1 MTATKPGKRPDVESA
16 RPARAAGSPRPGA
29 PRRTRIRFRQLV
41 EHVPDVVYR
50 FRFHPPRLE
59 FVNRAVEGLLG
70 ITVEELYA
78 DPELAYRLVDPAHL
92 SEMRSTPTDAREIG
106 RSTWRWRR
114 ADGTYA
120 ALESIPVPVLDRA
133 GRIVA
138 VEGIARDVTERVIAE
153 EALER
158 TRRELDTVVG
168 GAPVV
173 VWALDPAGTITLA
186 RGAGLSALG
195 RTSEELVGR
204 RLDELGPGTSR
215 LLAQFERALRG
226 ERLFVDVELAGRVL
240 ATVVEPLRD
249 EAGAISGVIG
259 VSTDVT
265 SERRLEDRAARER
278 RERAVVELALEGLDP
293 RLGLDAQAR
302 AIATELVDLP
312 DVDRVSILGFGPRGL
327 VFLFAAEGLSVPTL
341 TPGVRLPATRARY
354 LRRRA
359 RQGAWVEPWEPR
371 EVDGSYGL
379 ALSRVGITAVAY
391 QPLRTARE
399 TRGLMALSTRQPAGV
414 TALERHLSTYAEVGA
429 IVSARLG
436 PDLRER
442 EQSEVL
448 RAEIWAVIAHHRFRA
463 VFQPIVS
470 LDDGLPVAYEALT
483 RFDDG
488 VPPERRF
495 AEAAAVGLSPEL
507 EHATLAMALRSARAL
522 PPDVPL
528 ALNVSPALV
537 LEPNGLRAVLG
548 GSRRSLTLELSERD
562 QIDDYPGLRAAVMSF
577 PGIRWSIDDAGA
589 GFASLRHCVEL
600 QPDEIKLDRS
610 LVSGADRDPARLA
623 AIMGFH
629 RFAAELGARLVA
641 EGIETDAERSALL
654 GIGVRFGQGY
664 LFGRA
669 ASVETW
675 STMAPST

>member
-1 MTATKPGKRPDVESA
+1 MTAKPAAPRDTEGA
-16 RPARAAGSPRPGA
+16 RPSRSAAAALQDA
-29 PRRTRIRFRQLV
+29 PRATRIRFRRLV

-50 FRFHPPRLE
+50 FGLVPPRLE

-70 ITVEELYA
+70 VTAEDLYA

-92 SEMRSTPTDAREIG
+92 DEMRSTPAGPDEI
-106 RSTWRWRR
+106 RPSTWRWRR

-120 ALESIPVPVLDRA
+120 ALETLPVPVLDRA
-133 GRIVA
+133 GRLVA
-138 VEGIARDVTERVIAE
+138 VEGIARDVTARVAAE

-158 TRRELDTVVG
+158 TRRELDTVVA
-168 GAPVV
+168 GAPVI

-186 RGAGLSALG
+186 RGAGLAAVG

-204 RLDELGPGTSR
+204 RLDELGPGASA
-215 LLAQFERALRG
+215 LLAQFDRAMRG
-226 ERLFVDVELAGRVL
+226 ERLFVDLAVAGRVF
-240 ATVVEPLRD
+240 ATVVEPLR
-249 EAGAISGVIG
+249 EGAGATSGLIG

-265 SERRLEDRAARER
+265 AQRRLEDRAARER

-293 RLGLDAQAR
+293 LLGLDAQAR
-302 AIATELVDLP
+302 AIAAELVDLP
-312 DVDRVSILGFGPRGL
+312 DVDRVSILGYGPRGL
-327 VFLFAAEGLSVPTL
+327 VFLLAAEGLPVPTL
-341 TPGVRLPATRARY
+341 TAGVRLPAARARY

-371 EVDGSYGL
+371 EADGSYGL
-379 ALSRVGITAVAY
+379 ALSRAGVTAVAY

-399 TRGLMALSTRQPAGV
+399 TRGLMVLSTRQPDGV

-442 EQSEVL
+442 ERSDVL
-448 RAEIWAVIAHHRFRA
+448 RAEIRAVIAHQRFRA

-470 LDDGLPVAYEALT
+470 LEDSRTVAYEALT

-488 VPPERRF
+488 APPERRF

-507 EHATLAMALRSARAL
+507 ERATLAMALRSARGL
-522 PPDVPL
+522 PPDVPVT
-528 ALNVSPALV
+528 LNVSPALV
-537 LEPNGLRAVLG
+537 LEPNGLRALLG
-548 GSRRSLTLELSERD
+548 RCRRPLTLELSERD
-562 QIDDYPGLRAAVMSF
+562 QIDDYPGLRAALESL
-577 PGIRWSIDDAGA
+577 PGTRRSIDDAGA

-600 QPDEIKLDRS
+600 RPDEIKLDRS

-623 AIMGFH
+623 AIMGLH
-629 RFAAELGARLVA
+629 RFAVELGARLVA

-654 GIGVRFGQGY
+654 AVGVAFGQGY
-664 LFGRA
+664 LFGRP
-669 ASVETW
+669 
-675 STMAPST
+675 APIEVRPDGDSG

>member
-1 MTATKPGKRPDVESA
+1 MTETKPAARPDVESA
-16 RPARAAGSPRPGA
+16 RPARGAGSLRPDA
-29 PRRTRIRFRQLV
+29 PRGTRIRFRRLV
-41 EHVPDVVYR
+41 EHLPDVVYR
-50 FRFHPPRLE
+50 FGLVPPRLE

-70 ITVEELYA
+70 VTAEELYA

-92 SEMRSTPTDAREIG
+92 GEMRSTPSDPREI
-106 RSTWRWRR
+106 RPSTWRWRR
-114 ADGTYA
+114 TDGTYA
-120 ALESIPVPVLDRA
+120 ALESFPVPVVDRA
-133 GRIVA
+133 GRVVA
-138 VEGIARDVTERVIAE
+138 VEGIARDVTARVIAE
-153 EALER
+153 EALQR
-158 TRRELDTVVG
+158 TRHELDTVVG
-168 GAPVV
+168 GAPVI
-173 VWALDPAGTITLA
+173 VWALDLAGTITLA
-186 RGAGLSALG
+186 RGAGLAAVG

-204 RLDELGPGTSR
+204 RLDELGSGTSR

-226 ERLFVDVELAGRVL
+226 ERLFVDLALAGRVF

-249 EAGAISGVIG
+249 AAGAISSLIG

-265 SERRLEDRAARER
+265 SERRLEDRATREQ
-278 RERAVVELALEGLDP
+278 RERAVVELALEELDP
-293 RLGLDAQAR
+293 LLGLDAQAR

-327 VFLFAAEGLSVPTL
+327 VFLFAAEGLAVPTL
-341 TPGVRLPATRARY
+341 TAGVRLPATRARY

-359 RQGAWVEPWEPR
+359 QQGAWVEPWDPR

-399 TRGLMALSTRQPAGV
+399 TRGLMVLSTCQPAGV

-442 EQSEVL
+442 EKSDVL
-448 RAEIWAVIAHHRFRA
+448 RAEIRAVIAHQQFRA

-470 LDDGLPVAYEALT
+470 LDDGVTVAYEALT
-483 RFDDG
+483 RFDDSA
-488 VPPERRF
+488 PPERRF

-507 EHATLAMALRSARAL
+507 EHATLAIALRSARGL
-522 PPDVPL
+522 PPDVPV
-528 ALNVSPALV
+528 AVNVSPALV
-537 LEPNGLRAVLG
+537 LEPNGLRALLG
-548 GSRRSLTLELSERD
+548 RCQRSLTLEISERD
-562 QIDDYPGLRAAVMSF
+562 QIDDYRGLRAALTSF

-600 QPDEIKLDRS
+600 RPDEIKLDRS

-641 EGIETDAERSALL
+641 EGIETDSERSALL
-654 GIGVRFGQGY
+654 AIGVRFGQGH

-675 STMAPST
+675 STGESG

>member
-1 MTATKPGKRPDVESA
+1 MTATKPAEPPDLESS
-16 RPARAAGSPRPGA
+16 RPARGPGSLRPDA
-29 PRRTRIRFRQLV
+29 PRGTRISFRRLV
-41 EHVPDVVYR
+41 EHLPDVVYR
-50 FRFHPPRLE
+50 FGFVPPRLE

-70 ITVEELYA
+70 VTAEELYA

-92 SEMRSTPTDAREIG
+92 DEMRSTPTDPRAIRP
-106 RSTWRWRR
+106 STWRWRR
-114 ADGTYA
+114 TDGTWA
-120 ALESIPVPVLDRA
+120 ALESTPVPVLDRA
-133 GRIVA
+133 GRLVA
-138 VEGIARDVTERVIAE
+138 VEGIARDVTARVVAE

-158 TRRELDTVVG
+158 TRHELDTVVG
-168 GAPVV
+168 GAPVI
-173 VWALDPAGTITLA
+173 VWALDLTGTITLA
-186 RGAGLSALG
+186 RGAGLAAVG

-204 RLDELGPGTSR
+204 RLDELESGTTR

-226 ERLFVDVELAGRVL
+226 ERLFVDLALAGRVF

-249 EAGAISGVIG
+249 AGGMISSLIG

-265 SERRLEDRAARER
+265 SERRLEDRAAREH

-293 RLGLDAQAR
+293 LLGLDAQAR

-341 TPGVRLPATRARY
+341 TAGVRLPATRARY

-359 RQGAWVEPWEPR
+359 RQGAWVEPWDPR
-371 EVDGSYGL
+371 EADGSYGL

-391 QPLRTARE
+391 QPLRTAGE
-399 TRGLMALSTRQPAGV
+399 TRGLMVLSTCQPAGV

-442 EQSEVL
+442 EKSDVL
-448 RAEIWAVIAHHRFRA
+448 RAEIRAVIAHQQFRA

-470 LDDGLPVAYEALT
+470 LDDGLTVAYEALT
-483 RFDDG
+483 RFDDNA
-488 VPPERRF
+488 PPERQF

-507 EHATLAMALRSARAL
+507 EQATLAMALRYARAL
-522 PPDVPL
+522 PPDVPV

-537 LEPNGLRAVLG
+537 LEPNGLRALLG
-548 GSRRSLTLELSERD
+548 GCQRSLILEISERD
-562 QIDDYPGLRAAVMSF
+562 QIDDYSGLRAALTSF
-577 PGIRWSIDDAGA
+577 PGVRWSIDDAGA

-600 QPDEIKLDRS
+600 RPDEIKLDRS
-610 LVSGADRDPARLA
+610 LVAGADRDPARLA

-641 EGIETDAERSALL
+641 EGIETDSERSALL
-654 GIGVRFGQGY
+654 AIGVRFGQGY

-675 STMAPST
+675 SRGDSG